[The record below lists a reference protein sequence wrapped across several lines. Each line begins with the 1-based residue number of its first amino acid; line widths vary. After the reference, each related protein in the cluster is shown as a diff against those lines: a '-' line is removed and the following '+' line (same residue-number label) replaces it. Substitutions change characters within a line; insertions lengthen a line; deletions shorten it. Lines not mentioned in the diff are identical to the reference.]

1 MEYVDFL
8 VLGVGCLIIFEAARR
23 LRMISLANKVGT
35 NISNRKEEGIQ
46 DNCLSYKILTR
57 PSEGAKWSP
66 GVGAAINN
74 NPFIIFILV
83 IITLGVLGAVLALVS
98 SYPKL
103 SFLITSIVF
112 SLALH
117 SGPDKIS
124 NEERYL
130 QIIAV
135 QDPNVLNGHDFRI
148 LTKSINEYRS
158 WPQFQ
163 LMIGILFASSIL
175 WPEWFLFYGFGFI
188 LIAGFCYLGSKY
200 SIQKGVF
207 GSAPGI

>member
-23 LRMISLANKVGT
+23 LRLISLANKLGT
-35 NISNRKEEGIQ
+35 CISNRNEEGIQ

-83 IITLGVLGAVLALVS
+83 IITLAVFGAVLAYVS

-103 SFLITSIVF
+103 SLLIISIVF

-130 QIIAV
+130 QVIAV
-135 QDPNVLNGHDFRI
+135 QDPDKLNGHDLRI
-148 LTKSINEYRS
+148 LTTNIKEYRS

-163 LMIGILFASSIL
+163 LMFGILFASAII
-175 WPEWFLFYGFGFI
+175 WPEWFFFYGLGFI
-188 LIAGFCYLGSKY
+188 LIAGFCFLGSKY